1 MLIKYLTLSS
11 RFMLQIGV
19 SLAFA
24 IIGCVGLFVNN
35 VFLVEESFLGAKIC
49 GTQSARNNGQRE
61 YELTASDDAD
71 GSFEKEGEK
80 ASLTGGRGGES
91 R

>member
-1 MLIKYLTLSS
+1 
-11 RFMLQIGV
+11 MLQIGV

-35 VFLVEESFLGAKIC
+35 AFLVEESFLGAKIC
-49 GTQSARNNGQRE
+49 GTQSARNRQRE

-71 GSFEKEGEK
+71 GSFEKEVEK
-80 ASLTGGRGGES
+80 APLTGGRGGAEK
-91 R
+91 